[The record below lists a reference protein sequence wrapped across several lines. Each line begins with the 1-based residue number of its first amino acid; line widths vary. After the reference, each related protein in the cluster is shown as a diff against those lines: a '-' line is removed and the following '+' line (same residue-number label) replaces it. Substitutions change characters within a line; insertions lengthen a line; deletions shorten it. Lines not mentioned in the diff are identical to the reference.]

1 MTMTHIRDQSLGID
15 SSSGKYYKK
24 RERIITT
31 NDDGINH
38 ISLSP
43 KVNFTK
49 HFEYESAI
57 GE

>member
-1 MTMTHIRDQSLGID
+1 MTHIRDQSLGIG